1 MAWLSLAILC
11 SSLFLDKPFKLPKE
25 QASPGCNAPF
35 SLSIAFRRSVCVHAV
50 SVQATHT
57 TEQERGGEAGKRRK
71 EGERE
76 GKEAYLLEA
85 AFSFFCFASEDK

>member
-1 MAWLSLAILC
+1 MRDSFESNI
-11 SSLFLDKPFKLPKE
+11 
-25 QASPGCNAPF
+25 PF